1 LRRSQVPSIGNTARQ
16 AEEPPSQHVRPPRR
30 RLTQAWRQP
39 GIVLALLLS
48 DVLLAAAVWLAAFEL
63 QRVLGAWTLIGWEG
77 YPRSTAMVIGVFAVA
92 VWIGLR
98 SLMGL
103 YPGYGLSSEERLRRH
118 TYSVVGAAA
127 SVSVAIV
134 LGLGDIASR
143 YGPFEF
149 YENFPRLL
157 LALGFMGLL
166 LLSPLVQGLAR
177 WGVWRLGFWGRL
189 VVVIGDKDTSTRTVK
204 LLKEE
209 WVLGYAPAAL
219 IDWGLTPSGKPL
231 DGLSHADAMTQ
242 AENLARRGGVGTIIL
257 AAPYIRRSRLAPL
270 VSRAS
275 RSFRHVL
282 LISHLGGITNSA
294 VTARDFAGTLAVEI
308 KYNLLNPWARKA
320 KRILDLGAT
329 VLGGALVLPL
339 LLGIAMLVY
348 AESGRPIFYTDWRM
362 GKDGVPF
369 PCIKFRTMITGAE
382 AVLEL
387 MLAEDA
393 GLREEYV
400 RYHKLRV
407 DPRVT
412 RVGRFLRRTS
422 LDELPQLWNVLRGEM
437 SLVGPRPYLP
447 RESGEIGE
455 AREEI
460 LRVPPGVTGPWQVS
474 GRNHAFFTD
483 RIEMD
488 IHYVRD
494 WSVWLDLVLLAR
506 TVRALFVDK
515 GAY

>member
-1 LRRSQVPSIGNTARQ
+1 M
-16 AEEPPSQHVRPPRR
+16 
-30 RLTQAWRQP
+30 
-39 GIVLALLLS
+39 LLS

-77 YPRSTAMVIGVFAVA
+77 YPRSTAMVVGVFAVA

-127 SVSVAIV
+127 AVSIAIV

-308 KYNLLNPWARKA
+308 KYNLLNPWARRA
-320 KRILDLGAT
+320 KRMLDLGAT
-329 VLGGALVLPL
+329 VVGGALVLPL
-339 LLGIAMLVY
+339 LLGIALLVY

-369 PCIKFRTMITGAE
+369 PCIKYRTMVTGAE

-400 RYHKLRV
+400 KY
-407 DPRVT
+407 PQAT
-412 RVGRFLRRTS
+412 R
-422 LDELPQLWNVLRGEM
+422 
-437 SLVGPRPYLP
+437 
-447 RESGEIGE
+447 
-455 AREEI
+455 
-460 LRVPPGVTGPWQVS
+460 
-474 GRNHAFFTD
+474 
-483 RIEMD
+483 
-488 IHYVRD
+488 
-494 WSVWLDLVLLAR
+494 
-506 TVRALFVDK
+506 
-515 GAY
+515 